1 MSTSISC
8 EPMLKVMCQKSLGL
22 VYAFS
27 IFSLVVTS
35 VFPQPATTILC
46 ERRCESST
54 PNLGRLKLLWHRM
67 SKRIG
72 KDDMSFAAFVQSLIA
87 ASERYSRLESV
98 GNYLITMID
107 RYQDCVKACEHQHS
121 KRAEERTTD
130 SFIRK
135 QICISKGLCL

>member
-1 MSTSISC
+1 MDIFSQKIHFIHLQEKNNKIPMFYHIFIKLPSFDAQDQNEIFFANNLNATFISFK
-8 EPMLKVMCQKSLGL
+8 LNIVKIHLIFFLIILQVMCQKSLGV

-27 IFSLVVTS
+27 IFSVVITS

-72 KDDMSFAAFVQSLIA
+72 KDGM
-87 ASERYSRLESV
+87 
-98 GNYLITMID
+98 
-107 RYQDCVKACEHQHS
+107 
-121 KRAEERTTD
+121 
-130 SFIRK
+130 
-135 QICISKGLCL
+135 

>member
-1 MSTSISC
+1 MFYHIVIKPPSFGARNQNENFFANNFKRNIYIIQIEYSEDSSNIF
-8 EPMLKVMCQKSLGL
+8 LIILQVMCQKSLGV

-27 IFSLVVTS
+27 IFSVVITS

-72 KDDMSFAAFVQSLIA
+72 KDGM
-87 ASERYSRLESV
+87 
-98 GNYLITMID
+98 
-107 RYQDCVKACEHQHS
+107 
-121 KRAEERTTD
+121 
-130 SFIRK
+130 
-135 QICISKGLCL
+135 